1 MDPEKRTLLEV
12 KFEEMEAADG
22 IFTKLMGDLV
32 APRRAAPRRADGAT
46 AIARRGRRAGKPAT
60 ACSHGAHTGRPG
72 GAVESTGARGFPYSR
87 DP

>member
-1 MDPEKRTLLEV
+1 MGPEKRTLLEV
-12 KFEEMEAADG
+12 KVEEMEADDG
-22 IFTKLMGDLV
+22 MFTKLMGDLV
-32 APRRAAPRRADGAT
+32 EPRRADGAT